1 MFVDRAKI
9 YVKAGDGGNGCIA
22 FRREKFVPK
31 GGPAGG
37 DGGKGGDVIIEA
49 DENLD
54 TLLDFHYK
62 RHYYAERGEHGKGK
76 NQKGKDGEDLIIK
89 VPVGT
94 LIIDA
99 ETGELLAD
107 LVFHGQRVVVAKGGK
122 GGRGNAS
129 FATSTRQT
137 PYFAEKGEKGEE
149 RWLYLELKLLADVGL
164 VGLPNAG
171 KSTLLSKITNATPEI
186 APYPFTTKTPNLG
199 VVEREDFA
207 FTVADIPGLIE
218 GAHENKGMGDEFL
231 RHIERTLVLV
241 FVLDG
246 SDWEI
251 APERAYE
258 ILQKELYLYSP
269 KLLEKP
275 RIIVV
280 NKIDLPEVQNKLQ
293 SIEEW
298 LSKEGVPYVFISAK
312 EGINIDKF
320 INLLEKFVRERKES
334 WPVLEIEKELE
345 EYKKEEFVFSQN
357 IPKLEKSDK
366 SDIWILEDKRTESL
380 ANKLDLY
387 NSQALSYFLN
397 YIKRRGIIKLIN
409 KNKIKDGEKIRIGN
423 YFFRYNS
430 KTNTISLIE

>member
-1 MFVDRAKI
+1 MFIDRAKI

-22 FRREKFVPK
+22 FRREKYVPK

-37 DGGKGGDVIIEA
+37 DGGKGGDVIVEA
-49 DENLD
+49 DENLE

-76 NQKGKDGEDLIIK
+76 NQKGKDGKDLVIK

-94 LIIDA
+94 LIFDA

-107 LVFHGQRVVVAKGGK
+107 LITHGQRVIVAKGGK

-171 KSTLLSKITNATPEI
+171 KSTLLSRITNATPEI
-186 APYPFTTKTPNLG
+186 APYPFTTKSPNLG

-246 SDWEI
+246 SDYTT
-251 APERAYE
+251 PPQKAYE

-275 RIIVV
+275 RIIAV
-280 NKIDLPEVQNKLQ
+280 NKIDLPETGERL
-293 SIEEW
+293 SEIEEY
-298 LSKEGVPYVFISAK
+298 LKRENVPYIFISAK
-312 EGINIDKF
+312 EGINVNKF
-320 INLLEKFVRERKES
+320 LELLEKYIKERKENI
-334 WPVLEIEKELE
+334 PVLEIKDDLKKSEREGQQPKTPSIIKDKESNMW
-345 EYKKEEFVFSQN
+345 V
-357 IPKLEKSDK
+357 
-366 SDIWILEDKRTESL
+366 LEDKNTESL

-387 NSQALSYFLN
+387 NPQAFSYFLN
-397 YIKRRGIIKLIN
+397 YIKRRGIIRLIN
-409 KNKIKDGEKIRIGN
+409 KNRIKEGEKIKIGN
-423 YFFRYNS
+423 YLFTYNA
-430 KTNTISLIE
+430 KTNSLSLLE

>member
-94 LIIDA
+94 LIIDV

-251 APERAYE
+251 APEKAYE

>member
-1 MFVDRAKI
+1 MFIDRAKI
-9 YVKAGDGGNGCIA
+9 YVKAGDGGNGCVA
-22 FRREKFVPK
+22 FRREKFVPR

-89 VPVGT
+89 VPTGT
-94 LIIDA
+94 LIFDA
-99 ETGELLAD
+99 ETGELIAD
-107 LVFHGQRVVVAKGGK
+107 LVSHGQRVVVARGGK
-122 GGRGNAS
+122 GGRGNTH
-129 FATSTRQT
+129 FATSIRQA

-171 KSTLLSKITNATPEI
+171 KSTLLSKISNANPEI

-199 VVEREDFA
+199 VVEREDIT

-241 FVLDG
+241 FVIDAADLVT
-246 SDWEI
+246 
-251 APERAYE
+251 PPQKAYE
-258 ILQKELYLYSP
+258 ILKKELYLYSP

-275 RIIVV
+275 RIIAI
-280 NKIDLPEVQNKLQ
+280 NKIDLPEAQERLPE
-293 SIEEW
+293 IEKW
-298 LSKEGVPYVFISAK
+298 LKNEGVPYVFISAK
-312 EGINIDKF
+312 EGINIDK
-320 INLLEKFVRERKES
+320 LLELMEKYVRERKES
-334 WPVLEIEKELE
+334 IPVVEVDKEIQETKEGRVETEEIPEVIREKDL
-345 EYKKEEFVFSQN
+345 
-357 IPKLEKSDK
+357 
-366 SDIWILEDKRTESL
+366 WILKDKKTESL

-387 NSQALSYFLN
+387 NPQAFSYFSN

-409 KNKIKDGEKIRIGN
+409 RAKVKDGEKIKIGD
-423 YFFRYNS
+423 YIFKYNA
-430 KTNTISLIE
+430 KTNSLEILE

>member
-22 FRREKFVPK
+22 FRREKYVPK

-62 RHYYAERGEHGKGK
+62 RHYYAERGEHGRGK

-94 LIIDA
+94 LVIDA

-107 LVFHGQRVVVAKGGK
+107 LVNHGQRVVVAKGGK

-186 APYPFTTKTPNLG
+186 APYPFTTKSPNLG
-199 VVEREDFA
+199 VVERVDFV

-231 RHIERTLVLV
+231 RHIERTSVLV

-246 SDWEI
+246 SDWET
-251 APERAYE
+251 PPKKAYE

-280 NKIDLPEVQNKLQ
+280 NKIDLPEVQEKLK
-293 SIEEW
+293 SVEEW
-298 LSKEGVPYVFISAK
+298 LKEKSVPYVFISAK

-320 INLLEKFVRERKES
+320 LNLLERFVKEKKES
-334 WPVLEIEKELE
+334 LPVLEIEKEIE
-345 EYKKEEFVFSQN
+345 EYRKGGSLQN
-357 IPKLEKSDK
+357 QSVPKIEKDNETNV
-366 SDIWILEDKRTESL
+366 WILEDKKTVSL

-409 KNKIKDGEKIRIGN
+409 KNKIKDGEMIKIGN
-423 YFFRYNS
+423 FIFKYNS
-430 KTNTISLIE
+430 KTNSINLI

>member
-1 MFVDRAKI
+1 MFIDRAKI

-76 NQKGKDGEDLIIK
+76 NQKGKDGKDLVIK

-94 LIIDA
+94 LIFDV

-107 LVFHGQRVVVAKGGK
+107 LVSHGQRVVVAKGGK
-122 GGRGNAS
+122 GGRGNAH

-164 VGLPNAG
+164 LGLPNAG
-171 KSTLLSKITNATPEI
+171 KSTLLSRISNATPEI

-199 VVEREDFA
+199 VVEREDIT

-231 RHIERTLVLV
+231 RHIERTSVLV
-241 FVLDG
+241 FVLDAA
-246 SDWEI
+246 DMVN
-251 APERAYE
+251 PPQRAYE
-258 ILQKELYLYSP
+258 ILKKELYLYSP

-275 RIIVV
+275 RIIAI
-280 NKIDLPEVQNKLQ
+280 NKIDLPEAQERIPE
-293 SIEEW
+293 IEEW
-298 LSKEGVPYVFISAK
+298 LKNEGVPYVFISAK
-312 EGINIDKF
+312 EGINIDK
-320 INLLEKFVRERKES
+320 LLELMEKYVKEKKES
-334 WPVLEIEKELE
+334 IPVVEIEKEIE
-345 EYKKEEFVFSQN
+345 ELKQENKKQE
-357 IPKLEKSDK
+357 IPEMIKEGDL
-366 SDIWILEDKRTESL
+366 WILKDKKTESL

-387 NSQALSYFLN
+387 NPQAFSYFLN
-397 YIKRRGIIKLIN
+397 YAKRRGIIKLIN
-409 KNKIKDGEKIRIGN
+409 RAKIKDDEEIKIGN
-423 YFFRYNS
+423 YVFKYNS
-430 KTNTISLIE
+430 KNNSLELIE

>member
-1 MFVDRAKI
+1 MFIDRAKI
-9 YVKAGDGGNGCIA
+9 YVKAGDGGNGCVA
-22 FRREKFVPK
+22 FRREKFVPR

-62 RHYYAERGEHGKGK
+62 RHYYAERVEHGKGK
-76 NQKGKDGEDLIIK
+76 NQKGKDGKDLIIK
-89 VPVGT
+89 VPTGT
-94 LIIDA
+94 LIFDA
-99 ETGELLAD
+99 ETGELIAD
-107 LVFHGQRVVVAKGGK
+107 LVSHGQRVVVARGGK
-122 GGRGNAS
+122 GGRGNTH
-129 FATSTRQT
+129 FATSTRQA

-171 KSTLLSKITNATPEI
+171 KSTLLSKISNANPEI

-199 VVEREDFA
+199 VVEREDIT

-241 FVLDG
+241 FVIDAADLVT
-246 SDWEI
+246 
-251 APERAYE
+251 PPQKAYE
-258 ILQKELYLYSP
+258 ILKKELYLYSP

-275 RIIVV
+275 RIIAI
-280 NKIDLPEVQNKLQ
+280 NKIDLPEAQERLPE
-293 SIEEW
+293 IEKW
-298 LSKEGVPYVFISAK
+298 LKNEGVPYVFISAK
-312 EGINIDKF
+312 EGINIDK
-320 INLLEKFVRERKES
+320 LLELMEKYVRERKES
-334 WPVLEIEKELE
+334 IPVVEVDKEIQETKEGRVETEEIKEVIREKDL
-345 EYKKEEFVFSQN
+345 
-357 IPKLEKSDK
+357 
-366 SDIWILEDKRTESL
+366 WILKDKKTESL

-387 NSQALSYFLN
+387 NPQAFSYFSN

-409 KNKIKDGEKIRIGN
+409 RAKVKDGEKIKIGD
-423 YFFRYNS
+423 YIFKYNA
-430 KTNTISLIE
+430 KTNSLEILE

>member
-1 MFVDRAKI
+1 MFIDRAKI
-9 YVKAGDGGNGCIA
+9 YVKAGDGGNGCVA
-22 FRREKFVPK
+22 FRREKFVPR

-76 NQKGKDGEDLIIK
+76 NQKGKDGKDLIIK
-89 VPVGT
+89 VPTGT
-94 LIIDA
+94 LIFDA
-99 ETGELLAD
+99 ETGELIAD
-107 LVFHGQRVVVAKGGK
+107 LVSHGQRVVVARGGK
-122 GGRGNAS
+122 GGRGNTH
-129 FATSTRQT
+129 FATSTRQA

-171 KSTLLSKITNATPEI
+171 KSTLLSKISNANPEI

-199 VVEREDFA
+199 VVEREDIT

-241 FVLDG
+241 FVIDAADLVT
-246 SDWEI
+246 
-251 APERAYE
+251 PPQKAYE
-258 ILQKELYLYSP
+258 ILKKELYLYSP

-275 RIIVV
+275 RIIAI
-280 NKIDLPEVQNKLQ
+280 NKIDLPEAQERLPE
-293 SIEEW
+293 IEKW
-298 LSKEGVPYVFISAK
+298 LKNEGVPYVFISAK
-312 EGINIDKF
+312 EGINIDK
-320 INLLEKFVRERKES
+320 LLELMEKYVRERKES
-334 WPVLEIEKELE
+334 IPVVEVDKEIQETKEGRVETEEIPEVIREKDL
-345 EYKKEEFVFSQN
+345 
-357 IPKLEKSDK
+357 
-366 SDIWILEDKRTESL
+366 WILKDKKTESL

-387 NSQALSYFLN
+387 NPQAFSYFSN

-409 KNKIKDGEKIRIGN
+409 RAKVKDGEKIKIGD
-423 YFFRYNS
+423 YIFKYNA
-430 KTNTISLIE
+430 KTNSLEILE

>member
-1 MFVDRAKI
+1 MFIDRAKI

-76 NQKGKDGEDLIIK
+76 NQKGKDGKDLVIK

-94 LIIDA
+94 LIFDV

-107 LVFHGQRVVVAKGGK
+107 LVSHGQRVVVAKGGK
-122 GGRGNAS
+122 GGRGNAH

-164 VGLPNAG
+164 LGLPNAG
-171 KSTLLSKITNATPEI
+171 KSTLLSRISNATPEI

-199 VVEREDFA
+199 VVEREDIT

-241 FVLDG
+241 FVLDAA
-246 SDWEI
+246 DMVN
-251 APERAYE
+251 PPQRAYE
-258 ILQKELYLYSP
+258 ILKKELYLYSP

-275 RIIVV
+275 RIIAI
-280 NKIDLPEVQNKLQ
+280 NKIDLPEAQERIPE
-293 SIEEW
+293 IEEW
-298 LSKEGVPYVFISAK
+298 LKNEGVPYVFISAK
-312 EGINIDKF
+312 EGINIDK
-320 INLLEKFVRERKES
+320 LLELMEKYVKEKKES
-334 WPVLEIEKELE
+334 IPVVEIEKEIE
-345 EYKKEEFVFSQN
+345 ELKQENKKQE
-357 IPKLEKSDK
+357 IPEIIKEGDL
-366 SDIWILEDKRTESL
+366 WILKDKKTESL

-387 NSQALSYFLN
+387 NPQAFSYFLN
-397 YIKRRGIIKLIN
+397 YAKRRGIIKLIN
-409 KNKIKDGEKIRIGN
+409 RAKIKDDEEIKIGN
-423 YFFRYNS
+423 YVFKYNS
-430 KTNTISLIE
+430 KNNSLELIE

>member
-1 MFVDRAKI
+1 MFIDRAKI

-22 FRREKFVPK
+22 FRREKYVPK

-37 DGGKGGDVIIEA
+37 DGGKGGDVIVEA
-49 DENLD
+49 DENLE

-76 NQKGKDGEDLIIK
+76 NQKGKDGKDLVIK

-94 LIIDA
+94 LIFDA

-107 LVFHGQRVVVAKGGK
+107 LITHGQRVIVAKGGK

-171 KSTLLSKITNATPEI
+171 KSTLLSRITNATPEI
-186 APYPFTTKTPNLG
+186 APYPFTTKSPNLG

-246 SDWEI
+246 SDYTT
-251 APERAYE
+251 PPQKAYE

-275 RIIVV
+275 RIIAV
-280 NKIDLPEVQNKLQ
+280 NKIDLPETGERL
-293 SIEEW
+293 SEIEEY
-298 LSKEGVPYVFISAK
+298 LKRENVPYIFISAK
-312 EGINIDKF
+312 EGINVNKF
-320 INLLEKFVRERKES
+320 LELLEKYIKERKENI
-334 WPVLEIEKELE
+334 PVLEIEDDLK
-345 EYKKEEFVFSQN
+345 
-357 IPKLEKSDK
+357 KLERESQQPKTPSMIKDK
-366 SDIWILEDKRTESL
+366 ESNMWVLEDKNTESL

-387 NSQALSYFLN
+387 NPQAFSYFLN
-397 YIKRRGIIKLIN
+397 YIKRRGIIRLIN
-409 KNKIKDGEKIRIGN
+409 KNKIKEGEKIKIGN
-423 YFFRYNS
+423 YLFTYNS
-430 KTNTISLIE
+430 KTNSLSLLE

>member
-1 MFVDRAKI
+1 MFIDRAKI

-76 NQKGKDGEDLIIK
+76 NQKGKDGKDLVIK

-94 LIIDA
+94 LIFDV

-107 LVFHGQRVVVAKGGK
+107 LVSHGQRVVVAKGGK
-122 GGRGNAS
+122 GGRGNAH

-164 VGLPNAG
+164 LGLPNAG
-171 KSTLLSKITNATPEI
+171 KSTLLSRISNATPEI

-199 VVEREDFA
+199 VVEREDIT

-231 RHIERTLVLV
+231 RHIERTSVLV
-241 FVLDG
+241 FVLDAA
-246 SDWEI
+246 DMI
-251 APERAYE
+251 NPPQRAYE
-258 ILQKELYLYSP
+258 ILKKELYLYSP

-275 RIIVV
+275 RIIAI
-280 NKIDLPEVQNKLQ
+280 NKIDLPEAQERIPE
-293 SIEEW
+293 IEEW
-298 LSKEGVPYVFISAK
+298 LKNEGVPYVFISAK
-312 EGINIDKF
+312 EGINIDK
-320 INLLEKFVRERKES
+320 LLELMEKYVKEKKES
-334 WPVLEIEKELE
+334 IPVVEIEKEIE
-345 EYKKEEFVFSQN
+345 ELKQENKKQE
-357 IPKLEKSDK
+357 IPEIIKEGDL
-366 SDIWILEDKRTESL
+366 WILKDKKTESL

-387 NSQALSYFLN
+387 NPQAFSYFLN
-397 YIKRRGIIKLIN
+397 YAKRRGIIKLIN
-409 KNKIKDGEKIRIGN
+409 RAKIKDDEEIKIGN
-423 YFFRYNS
+423 YVFKYNS
-430 KTNTISLIE
+430 KNNSLELIE

>member
-107 LVFHGQRVVVAKGGK
+107 LVFHGQRVIVAKGGK

-186 APYPFTTKTPNLG
+186 APYPFTTKAPNLG

>member
-22 FRREKFVPK
+22 FRREKYVPK

-76 NQKGKDGEDLIIK
+76 NQKGKDGKDLVIK

-94 LIIDA
+94 LIFDA
-99 ETGELLAD
+99 ETGELLGD
-107 LVFHGQRVVVAKGGK
+107 LTSHGQRIVVARGGK
-122 GGRGNAS
+122 GGRGNAN

-171 KSTLLSKITNATPEI
+171 KSTLLSKITNANPEI
-186 APYPFTTKTPNLG
+186 APYPFTTKSPNLG
-199 VVEREDFA
+199 VVDRGDFT

-231 RHIERTLVLV
+231 RHIERTSVLV

-246 SDWEI
+246 SDLEN
-251 APERAYE
+251 PPQKAYE
-258 ILQKELYLYSP
+258 ILQKELSLYSP

-275 RIIVV
+275 RIIVI
-280 NKIDLPEVQNKLQ
+280 NKIDLPETQKRMKE
-293 SIEEW
+293 IEEW
-298 LSKEGVPYVFISAK
+298 LKSLNIPYIFISAK

-320 INLLEKFVRERKES
+320 LEILEKYVKERKKDIPAIDVEKEVSLKELNKEIEVPLLEKN
-334 WPVLEIEKELE
+334 EK
-345 EYKKEEFVFSQN
+345 N
-357 IPKLEKSDK
+357 
-366 SDIWILEDKRTESL
+366 IWILKDDKTEKM

-387 NSQALSYFLN
+387 NPQAFAYFSN
-397 YIKRRGIIKLIN
+397 YIKRRGIIKLLN
-409 KNKIKDGEKIRIGN
+409 KYRVSDGDVVKIGDYMFIFDKKN
-423 YFFRYNS
+423 N
-430 KTNTISLIE
+430 SLILKG

>member
-1 MFVDRAKI
+1 MFIDRAKI
-9 YVKAGDGGNGCIA
+9 YVKAGDGGNGCVA
-22 FRREKFVPK
+22 FRREKFVPR

-89 VPVGT
+89 VPTGT
-94 LIIDA
+94 LIFDA
-99 ETGELLAD
+99 ETGELIAD
-107 LVFHGQRVVVAKGGK
+107 LVSHGQRVVVARGGK
-122 GGRGNAS
+122 GGRGNTH
-129 FATSTRQT
+129 FATSTRQA

-171 KSTLLSKITNATPEI
+171 KSTLLSKISNANPEI

-199 VVEREDFA
+199 VVEREDIT

-241 FVLDG
+241 FVIDAADLVT
-246 SDWEI
+246 
-251 APERAYE
+251 PPQKAYE
-258 ILQKELYLYSP
+258 ILKKELYLYSP

-275 RIIVV
+275 RIIAI
-280 NKIDLPEVQNKLQ
+280 NKIDLPEAQERLPE
-293 SIEEW
+293 IEKW
-298 LSKEGVPYVFISAK
+298 LKNEGVPYVFISAK
-312 EGINIDKF
+312 EGINIDK
-320 INLLEKFVRERKES
+320 LLELMEKYVRERKES
-334 WPVLEIEKELE
+334 IPVVEVDKEIQETKEGRVETEEIPEVIREKDL
-345 EYKKEEFVFSQN
+345 
-357 IPKLEKSDK
+357 
-366 SDIWILEDKRTESL
+366 WILKDKKTESL

-387 NSQALSYFLN
+387 NPQAFSYFSN

-409 KNKIKDGEKIRIGN
+409 RAKVKDGEKIKIGD
-423 YFFRYNS
+423 YIFKYNA
-430 KTNTISLIE
+430 KTNSLEILE

>member
-1 MFVDRAKI
+1 MFIDRAKI

-76 NQKGKDGEDLIIK
+76 NQKGKDGKDLVIK

-94 LIIDA
+94 LIFDV

-107 LVFHGQRVVVAKGGK
+107 LVSHEQRVVVAKGGK
-122 GGRGNAS
+122 GGRGNAH

-164 VGLPNAG
+164 LGLPNAG
-171 KSTLLSKITNATPEI
+171 KSTLLSRISNATPEI

-199 VVEREDFA
+199 VVEREDIT

-231 RHIERTLVLV
+231 RHIERTSVLV
-241 FVLDG
+241 FVLDAA
-246 SDWEI
+246 DMVN
-251 APERAYE
+251 PPQRAYE
-258 ILQKELYLYSP
+258 ILKKELYLYSP

-275 RIIVV
+275 RIIAI
-280 NKIDLPEVQNKLQ
+280 NKIDLPEAQERIPE
-293 SIEEW
+293 IEEW
-298 LSKEGVPYVFISAK
+298 LKNEGVPYVFISAK
-312 EGINIDKF
+312 EGINIDK
-320 INLLEKFVRERKES
+320 LLELMEKYVKEKKES
-334 WPVLEIEKELE
+334 IPVVEIEKEIE
-345 EYKKEEFVFSQN
+345 ELKQENKKQE
-357 IPKLEKSDK
+357 IPEIIKEGDL
-366 SDIWILEDKRTESL
+366 WILKDKKTESL

-387 NSQALSYFLN
+387 NPQAFSYFLN
-397 YIKRRGIIKLIN
+397 YAKRRGIIKLIN
-409 KNKIKDGEKIRIGN
+409 RAKIKDDEEIKIGN
-423 YFFRYNS
+423 YVFKYNS
-430 KTNTISLIE
+430 KNNSLELIE

>member
-94 LIIDA
+94 LIIDV

-366 SDIWILEDKRTESL
+366 SDIWILEDKKTESL

>member
-1 MFVDRAKI
+1 MFIDRAKI

-76 NQKGKDGEDLIIK
+76 NQKGKDGKDLVIK

-94 LIIDA
+94 LIFDA

-107 LVFHGQRVVVAKGGK
+107 LVGHGQRVVVARGGK
-122 GGRGNAS
+122 GGRGNAH

-149 RWLYLELKLLADVGL
+149 RWLYLELKLLADIGL

-171 KSTLLSKITNATPEI
+171 KSTLLSRISNATPEI

-199 VVEREDFA
+199 VVERENIT

-241 FVLDG
+241 FVLDAA
-246 SDWEI
+246 DMI
-251 APERAYE
+251 NPPQRAYE
-258 ILQKELYLYSP
+258 ILKKELYLYSP

-275 RIIVV
+275 RIIAI
-280 NKIDLPEVQNKLQ
+280 NKIDLPEAQERIPE
-293 SIEEW
+293 IEEW
-298 LSKEGVPYVFISAK
+298 LKSEGVPYVFISAK
-312 EGINIDKF
+312 EGINMDK
-320 INLLEKFVRERKES
+320 LLELMEKYVKEKKES
-334 WPVLEIEKELE
+334 IPVVEIYKEME
-345 EYKKEEFVFSQN
+345 ELQQEDKKQE
-357 IPKLEKSDK
+357 IPEIIKEGDL
-366 SDIWILEDKRTESL
+366 WILRDKRTESL

-387 NSQALSYFLN
+387 NPQAFSYFLN
-397 YIKRRGIIKLIN
+397 YAKRRGIIKLIN
-409 KNKIKDGEKIRIGN
+409 RAKVKDDEEIKIGN
-423 YFFRYNS
+423 YVFKYNS
-430 KTNTISLIE
+430 KSNSLELVE

>member
-1 MFVDRAKI
+1 MFIDRAKI

-76 NQKGKDGEDLIIK
+76 NQKGKDGKDLVIK

-94 LIIDA
+94 LIFDV

-107 LVFHGQRVVVAKGGK
+107 LVSHGQRVVVAKGGK
-122 GGRGNAS
+122 GGRGNAH

-164 VGLPNAG
+164 LGLPNAG
-171 KSTLLSKITNATPEI
+171 KSTLLSRISNATPEI

-199 VVEREDFA
+199 VVEREDIT

-241 FVLDG
+241 FVLDAA
-246 SDWEI
+246 DMVN
-251 APERAYE
+251 PPQRAYE
-258 ILQKELYLYSP
+258 ILKKELYLYSP

-275 RIIVV
+275 RIIAI
-280 NKIDLPEVQNKLQ
+280 NKIDLPEAQERIPE
-293 SIEEW
+293 IEEW
-298 LSKEGVPYVFISAK
+298 LKNEGVPYVFISAK
-312 EGINIDKF
+312 EGINIDK
-320 INLLEKFVRERKES
+320 LLELMEKYVKEKKES
-334 WPVLEIEKELE
+334 IPVVEIEKEIE
-345 EYKKEEFVFSQN
+345 ELKQENKKQE
-357 IPKLEKSDK
+357 IPEIIKEGDL
-366 SDIWILEDKRTESL
+366 WILKDKKTESL

-387 NSQALSYFLN
+387 NSQAFSYFLN
-397 YIKRRGIIKLIN
+397 YAKRRGIIKLIN
-409 KNKIKDGEKIRIGN
+409 RAKIKDDEEIKIGN
-423 YFFRYNS
+423 YVFKYNS
-430 KTNTISLIE
+430 KNNSLELIE

>member
-1 MFVDRAKI
+1 MFIDRAKI

-76 NQKGKDGEDLIIK
+76 NQKGKDGKDLVIK

-94 LIIDA
+94 LIFDV

-107 LVFHGQRVVVAKGGK
+107 LVSHGQRVVVAKGGK
-122 GGRGNAS
+122 GGRGNAH

-164 VGLPNAG
+164 LGLPNAG
-171 KSTLLSKITNATPEI
+171 KSTLLSRISNATPEI

-199 VVEREDFA
+199 VVEREDIT

-231 RHIERTLVLV
+231 RHIERTSVLV
-241 FVLDG
+241 FVLDAA
-246 SDWEI
+246 DMVN
-251 APERAYE
+251 PPQRAYE
-258 ILQKELYLYSP
+258 ILKKELYLYSP

-275 RIIVV
+275 RIIAI
-280 NKIDLPEVQNKLQ
+280 NKIDLPEAQERIPE
-293 SIEEW
+293 IEEW
-298 LSKEGVPYVFISAK
+298 LKNEGVPYVFISAK
-312 EGINIDKF
+312 EGINIDK
-320 INLLEKFVRERKES
+320 LLELMEKYVKEKKES
-334 WPVLEIEKELE
+334 IPVVEIEKEIE
-345 EYKKEEFVFSQN
+345 ELKQENKKQE
-357 IPKLEKSDK
+357 IPEIIKEGDL
-366 SDIWILEDKRTESL
+366 WILKDKKTESL

-387 NSQALSYFLN
+387 NPQAFSYFLN
-397 YIKRRGIIKLIN
+397 YAKRRGIIKLIN
-409 KNKIKDGEKIRIGN
+409 RAKIKDDEEIKIGN
-423 YFFRYNS
+423 YVFKYNS
-430 KTNTISLIE
+430 KNNSLELIE